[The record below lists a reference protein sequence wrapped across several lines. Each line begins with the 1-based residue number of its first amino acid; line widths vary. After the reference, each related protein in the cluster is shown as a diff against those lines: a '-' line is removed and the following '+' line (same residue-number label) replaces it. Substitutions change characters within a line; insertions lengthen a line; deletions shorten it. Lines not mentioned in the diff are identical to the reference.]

1 MSNTSYS
8 IKRNSHVIDNQ
19 GGEKKVMKKILSVA
33 LSTAMAFSMFA
44 SVAFGA
50 DANLTPQQKFD
61 VLKQANIMDGMPDGS
76 SALEKTL
83 TRAELAKIIVK
94 SIGLEP
100 ITGVATYKDKN
111 YTVNHWAAPFIEA
124 ATQAGILN
132 GKDEAKQLFDPS
144 GNVTVQELAK
154 VLVAALKLEVP
165 AEANNTASEWA
176 KGYVAA
182 AVKEGFLPEGINYQA
197 NATRSQAI
205 VAAYAIYE
213 ANQVPTVASYKVV
226 DPKNVEFTMSDDEV
240 VKVALETAL
249 EANKETEVKFTY
261 QDREYTHKVTY
272 VTTVAQKIQSVK
284 SDALKQ
290 IVVTFDGA
298 VEEATAGNADN
309 YVIKDKTFRS
319 ATLSEDKNSVTL
331 LLAEESSALIN
342 QREIELEIK
351 NVKNEDGTKT
361 FNEKVKFTP
370 LDVTAPT
377 VQEVTNLG
385 TKAFK
390 IKFSEPIQ
398 PGTATVS
405 SNYRIDGKAI
415 GASVKFQ
422 FPDTVIIQTALT
434 EGEHNV
440 SVDGV
445 RDFAGL
451 AVAAINNTFTVAADT
466 TAPEVVSAKS
476 KDLYEVTVEFNESIK
491 TVSEAY
497 ANSSSNKAT
506 IKYEDTRVILSFKNP
521 INYAENTITLKGVSD
536 YSDNKADREV
546 KVNPTLDTVRPT
558 VSDVEVKINDAG
570 HYIAKIR
577 FSEKLHTD
585 SLKRENFVLK
595 NSEGK
600 IADVSGVNSNG
611 NPHLQ
616 PRFEDSSKATVIEVD
631 FGFGLKSEKYTLTI
645 SNVKDL
651 AAVANLIIPVTVDL
665 DATKV
670 QNGEVNRVWVERQ
683 NSENY
688 VFVEFNKELST
699 SGDGSALSPAKYH
712 LLRDDVSLGQLTD
725 KDLDLEMITA
735 KTVRIRTDK
744 QFDFDAYDYS
754 VKASY
759 IKNAEGDY
767 LKQGN
772 SYDLVKAVSESNTVQ
787 IKTDSIKAISRTE
800 VKVEFDSAI
809 TNLVDSDFRINGHAV
824 VGTLAGDGKS
834 ATLKVDDDYKFAA
847 NAVGVTLST
856 PNSSMSSQ
864 NEYGVKLSRLPA
876 PNYFVTVK
884 DEIKPEIVADSLSIV
899 RDTTAT
905 QATYDITLRLTETVK
920 LNDTKFGA
928 GSTVDQGV
936 FEVKATQGG
945 DEFKGTVEEVTY
957 GAATATESAT
967 ITLKVSFKKG
977 DDVVT
982 NIGANPVVLVKL
994 KGENE
999 EAKYIV
1005 DITEGNALK
1014 AFSESNVFSEID

>member
-8 IKRNSHVIDNQ
+8 FKENYHLIDNQ

-50 DANLTPQQKFD
+50 DTNLTPQQKFD
-61 VLKQANIMDGMPDGS
+61 VLKKASVMDGMPDGS
-76 SALEKTL
+76 AALEKAL

-100 ITGVATYKDKN
+100 IEGVATYKDQN
-111 YTVNHWAAPFIEA
+111 YTVKHWAAPFIEA
-124 ATQAGILN
+124 ATHAGILN
-132 GKDEAKQLFDPS
+132 GKDDVKKIFDPT

-154 VLVAALKLEVP
+154 VLVAALKLEIP
-165 AEANNTASEWA
+165 ADADNNASEWA

-182 AVKEGFLPEGINYQA
+182 AVKEGLLAEGVNYQA

-213 ANQVPTVASYKVV
+213 ANQVPTVASYTVSEAGKVV
-226 DPKNVEFTMSDDEV
+226 EFKLSNDEV
-240 VKVALETAL
+240 VKVTLEKAL
-249 EANKETEVKFTY
+249 EANKETEVKFSHNG
-261 QDREYTHKVTY
+261 QDYTHKVTY
-272 VTTVAQKIQSVK
+272 VTTVAQKIESVK

-290 IVVTFDGA
+290 IVVTFDGS

-319 ATLSEDKNSVTL
+319 ATLSDDKNSVTL

-422 FPDTVIIQTALT
+422 FPDTVIVQTALS

-445 RDFAGL
+445 RDFANL
-451 AVAAINNTFTVAADT
+451 AVAAVSNTFTVAADT

-570 HYIAKIR
+570 HYIAKVR
-577 FSEKLHTD
+577 FSEKLHAD

-616 PRFEDSSKATVIEVD
+616 PRFEDASKATVIEVD
-631 FGFGLKSEKYTLTI
+631 FGFGLKSEKYTLTV

-670 QNGEVNRVWVERQ
+670 QNGEINRVWVERQ
-683 NSENY
+683 NAENY

-699 SGDGSALSPAKYH
+699 SGDGSALAPAKYH
-712 LLRDDVSLGQLTD
+712 LLRDGASLGQLTD

-744 QFDFDAYDYS
+744 LFDWATYDYS

-787 IKTDSIKAISRTE
+787 IKTDSVKAISRTE

-809 TNLVDSDFRINGHAV
+809 TNLVDSDFRVNNYAV

-834 ATLKVDDDYKFAA
+834 ATLKVDDDHKFAA

-856 PNSSMSSQ
+856 PNSMSSQ
-864 NEYGVKLSRLPA
+864 NEYGVKLSRLPEPA
-876 PNYFVTVK
+876 FAVGVK
-884 DEIKPEIVADSLSIV
+884 DEIKPEVDVDSLRIV
-899 RDTTAT
+899 RDASVT
-905 QATYDITLRLTETVK
+905 QATYDITLSLTEEVK
-920 LNDTKFGA
+920 LNVAKFGA
-928 GSTVDQGV
+928 STVDHGV
-936 FEVKATQGG
+936 FEVKATQGQ

-957 GAATATESAT
+957 FAATATESAKF
-967 ITLKVSFKKG
+967 TLKVSFKK
-977 DDVVT
+977 DDVVVN
-982 NIGANPVVLVKL
+982 NIGADPVVLVKL

-1005 DITEGNALK
+1005 DVTEGNALK
-1014 AFSESNVFSEID
+1014 AFTVSNVFSNID